1 MFPQPFSL
9 KRLLPWAAVLL
20 LAGCATTIRPT
31 DTLRWRGKDISD
43 FIAERAHRM
52 PDIVRRDC
60 VKNNEVRNL
69 YAWRI
74 ELYEIRQAYVG
85 QSGNVQYYQNYRHY
99 NGYEYRIVV
108 TNTDGTI
115 LSVRDTA
122 FGNVEKEYGCEEYR
136 EELKPQNRP
145 QAADLSLIHI

>member
-1 MFPQPFSL
+1 MPYDARRAAWFGAKTSNLKRKRRISCSPQPFFL
-9 KRLLPWAAVLL
+9 KRLLLWAAVVLL

-43 FIAERAHRM
+43 FIAERAHRI

-85 QSGNVQYYQNYRHY
+85 
-99 NGYEYRIVV
+99 
-108 TNTDGTI
+108 
-115 LSVRDTA
+115 
-122 FGNVEKEYGCEEYR
+122 
-136 EELKPQNRP
+136 
-145 QAADLSLIHI
+145 